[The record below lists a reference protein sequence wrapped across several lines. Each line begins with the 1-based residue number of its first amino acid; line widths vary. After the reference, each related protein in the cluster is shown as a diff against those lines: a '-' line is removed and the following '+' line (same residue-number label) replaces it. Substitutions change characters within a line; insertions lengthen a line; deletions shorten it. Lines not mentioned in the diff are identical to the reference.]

1 MLVGSIVR
9 DSGSMADR
17 PEGDGSLAPES
28 SNAVAAII
36 NLLSFV
42 IAAERTLRL
51 AAIVRAS
58 LSRSII
64 SVPAVR
70 HRKV

>member
-1 MLVGSIVR
+1 VR

-17 PEGDGSLAPES
+17 PEGDGAVAPES
-28 SNAVAAII
+28 SNALAAII

-42 IAAERTLRL
+42 TAAERTLRL